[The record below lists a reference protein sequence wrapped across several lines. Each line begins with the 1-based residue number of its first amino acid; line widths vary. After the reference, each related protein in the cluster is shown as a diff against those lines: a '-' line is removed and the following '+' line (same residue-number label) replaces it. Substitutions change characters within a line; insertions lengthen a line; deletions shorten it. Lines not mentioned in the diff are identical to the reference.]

1 VPELWTLDGTARIE
15 NMEDIT
21 SLQGPLENIDG
32 KLILRI
38 PLAAGGQALVACS
51 RGIGVVDG
59 DFLTVVIQ
67 PWLSSKLGISAGS
80 IVTVDNRNGKFNIR
94 PSDEKPAV

>member
-1 VPELWTLDGTARIE
+1 MAQLFSLGCFARIE

-21 SLQGPLENIDG
+21 SLEGPLESIDG
-32 KLILRI
+32 KLMLRI

-67 PWLSSKLGISAGS
+67 PWLSSKLGVSAGS
-80 IVTVDNRNGKFNIR
+80 MMTVDNRNGKFNIC
-94 PSDEKPAV
+94 PSDERPAA